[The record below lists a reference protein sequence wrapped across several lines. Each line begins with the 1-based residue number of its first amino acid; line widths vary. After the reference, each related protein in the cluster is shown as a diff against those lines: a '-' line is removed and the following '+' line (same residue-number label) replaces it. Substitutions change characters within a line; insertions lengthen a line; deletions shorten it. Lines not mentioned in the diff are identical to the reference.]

1 MFLRPL
7 NKEQKKLFL
16 NLATAAAS
24 ADNII
29 KESEKALLAAYAD
42 EMGIDVNDAEDNT
55 MEEVCVRLKE
65 ISSAK
70 ELNQIAFEIVGMMM
84 SDNEYAEA
92 EKVFVN
98 KMAAIF
104 QISNERIE
112 EMFRCVH
119 DYSVLIKRINMLMYE
134 DKRLCKN

>member
-7 NKEQKKLFL
+7 NKEQKRLFL

>member
-1 MFLRPL
+1 VFLRPL
-7 NKEQKKLFL
+7 NKEQKRLFL

>member
-16 NLATAAAS
+16 NLATVAAS

-29 KESEKALLAAYAD
+29 KESEKALLVAYAD
-42 EMGIDVNDAEDNT
+42 EMGIDVNEI
-55 MEEVCVRLKE
+55 CVRLKE

-84 SDNEYAEA
+84 SDNEYAEN

-104 QISNERIE
+104 QIPNERIE
-112 EMFRCVH
+112 EMFRCVQ
-119 DYSVLIKRINMLMYE
+119 DYLALIKRINMLMY
-134 DKRLCKN
+134 